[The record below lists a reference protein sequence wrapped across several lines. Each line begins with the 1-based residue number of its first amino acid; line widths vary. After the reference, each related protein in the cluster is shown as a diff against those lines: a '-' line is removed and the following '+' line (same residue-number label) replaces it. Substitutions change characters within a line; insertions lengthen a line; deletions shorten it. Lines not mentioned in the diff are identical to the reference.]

1 MAARGTRRA
10 EAARQAGIA
19 IASAA
24 WSAEE
29 LDVLRRAERLRELG
43 ATQQAFELVAIRCIM
58 PRVVDRRTSV
68 HAGAQ
73 IADQWRTRLLCEES

>member
-10 EAARQAGIA
+10 EVAQQAGIA

-43 ATQQAFELVAIRCIM
+43 ATHG
-58 PRVVDRRTSV
+58 PT
-68 HAGAQ
+68 HA
-73 IADQWRTRLLCEES
+73 